1 MAQRVAAHQQIRDD
15 MVAEFR
21 KIPGCVVRPTQGGSY
36 LFPKLPALRLSIKD
50 FVTALRV
57 QANVIVTPGT
67 EFGPYPDSI
76 RINFSQDRAAAIDA
90 IRRIAVMVERYRA

>member
-1 MAQRVAAHQQIRDD
+1 
-15 MVAEFR
+15 MVAGFR
-21 KIPGCVVRPTQGGSY
+21 AIPGCRVRPTEGGSY
-36 LFPKLPALRLSIKD
+36 LFPRLPALRVGLKQ

-76 RINFSQDRAAAIDA
+76 RINFSQDHRAAVDA
-90 IRRIAVMVERYRA
+90 VSRIAQMVERYRA

>member
-1 MAQRVAAHQQIRDD
+1 M
-15 MVAEFR
+15 
-21 KIPGCVVRPTQGGSY
+21 
-36 LFPKLPALRLSIKD
+36 
-50 FVTALRV
+50 TALRV